1 MMGLDNDAREK
12 LQMEIGRAIDAVFM
26 RYFDKDCNG
35 REMDAAYREVERIPI
50 YGIDWFSIK

>member
-1 MMGLDNDAREK
+1 MGLDNDAREK

-26 RYFDKDCNG
+26 RYFDKDWNG